1 MARSQRD
8 STAAPHWPSLEE
20 QLKAANVKPGSAL
33 EQLIKDNQDFDML
46 FPSEANDKL
55 RLPPWLRVYW
65 RKHHPEDKYLQTD
78 PTGGYPLALRDLFN
92 WMVRNQD
99 LPGLEGTSTR

>member
-1 MARSQRD
+1 MPRRTGRLSK
-8 STAAPHWPSLEE
+8 E
-20 QLKAANVKPGSAL
+20 QLRASNVKPGSAL
-33 EQLIKDNQDFDML
+33 EQLIKGNQDFGML

-65 RKHHPEDKYLQTD
+65 RKHHPDDQYLPTD
-78 PTGGYPLALRDLFN
+78 PTGGYPLALRELHN

-99 LPGLEGTSTR
+99 LLGLEGTGSR